1 MQAGRENLRHDLRL
15 VSGLEGVGFGAK
27 VVRGAYLERERSR
40 AHEVGYPDP
49 VNATYK
55 DTGLVYDR

>member
-1 MQAGRENLRHDLRL
+1 M
-15 VSGLEGVGFGAK
+15 SGLEGVGFGAK

-40 AHEVGYPDP
+40 AHELGYPDP